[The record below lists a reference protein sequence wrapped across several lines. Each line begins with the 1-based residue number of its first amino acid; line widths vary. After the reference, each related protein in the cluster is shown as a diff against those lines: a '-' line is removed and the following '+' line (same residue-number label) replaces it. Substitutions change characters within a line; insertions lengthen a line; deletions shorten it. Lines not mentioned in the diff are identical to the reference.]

1 MINPDGMTLLPGSGQ
16 TAPSQQSATES
27 TTTGNLPGIVGGLV
41 STGVGLSPLGSI
53 PGATSAVTGAVTG
66 RSFSDIQDA
75 VLGDLLGTVAA
86 TATANLGLG
95 YGIPGI
101 VGSVASQAVKDNPNY
116 GATALGSVAQTGS
129 AMLGGLVGGPL
140 GALVGG
146 TLGGTLAN
154 QSLKEG
160 YLGDLAGSRSREKER
175 DAVED
180 AFNVS
185 PSVTSSMANV
195 DSLEG
200 YLNNLS
206 EAMAG
211 ISGQPSTHGLSMTS
225 NVGYGDFGFGLSST
239 NASTLSGKLS
249 SAANEAFGFDS
260 LQGFL
265 SSIPGF
271 EDLGGYSS
279 QSADNRTDYGKGLNS
294 SGYLGDRDLSSTQ
307 NMDRQPN
314 ETPGGLFGGGDTSG
328 SGTSGGYGDPDAG
341 GEGMI

>member
-1 MINPDGMTLLPGSGQ
+1 MMDPDGMTPLPGSGQ
-16 TAPSQQSATES
+16 TDPSQQSTTGP

-66 RSFSDIQDA
+66 QSFSDIQDA
-75 VLGDLLGTVAA
+75 VLGDLLGWGASTVAS
-86 TATANLGLG
+86 NLGLG
-95 YGIPGI
+95 YGIPGV
-101 VGSVASQAVKDNPNY
+101 VGAVTSQAAKDNPNY
-116 GATALGSVAQTGS
+116 GATALGSVAQIGS
-129 AMLGGLVGGPL
+129 AMLGGAVAGPL

-160 YLGDLAGSRSREKER
+160 YLGDLVDSRARESER

-180 AFNVS
+180 AFGLS
-185 PSVTSSMANV
+185 PSDTESMARV

-200 YLNNLS
+200 FLDGLS
-206 EAMAG
+206 AMAG
-211 ISGQPSTHGLSMTS
+211 AASGEKGRTS
-225 NVGYGDFGFGLSST
+225 AMDANLGFDFGLDSAYGST
-239 NASTLSGKLS
+239 TEGKLS
-249 SAANEAFGFDS
+249 SAASEAFGFDS
-260 LQGFL
+260 LEGFL

-271 EDLGGYSS
+271 EDLGGYSP
-279 QSADNRTDYGKGLNS
+279 QSIDSRTDYGKGLNS

-314 ETPGGLFGGGDTSG
+314 ETPGGLFGGDGTSD

>member
-1 MINPDGMTLLPGSGQ
+1 MINPDGMTPLPGSGQ

-66 RSFSDIQDA
+66 KSFGEIQDA
-75 VLGDLLGTVAA
+75 VLGDLLGWGASTVAS
-86 TATANLGLG
+86 NLGLG

-101 VGSVASQAVKDNPNY
+101 VGTVASQAVKDNPNY

-160 YLGDLAGSRSREKER
+160 YLGDLAGSRSRESER
-175 DAVED
+175 DAVES
-180 AFNVS
+180 AFGLS
-185 PSVTSSMANV
+185 PSDTESMARV

-200 YLNNLS
+200 FLDGLS
-206 EAMAG
+206 AMAG
-211 ISGQPSTHGLSMTS
+211 AASGEKGRTS
-225 NVGYGDFGFGLSST
+225 AMDANLGFDFGLDSAYGST
-239 NASTLSGKLS
+239 TEGKLS
-249 SAANEAFGFDS
+249 SAASEAFGFDS
-260 LQGFL
+260 LEGFL
-265 SSIPGF
+265 DGIESSAVGAQYGSDVMGGYSYGDPA
-271 EDLGGYSS
+271 DLGGDGAS
-279 QSADNRTDYGKGLNS
+279 D
-294 SGYLGDRDLSSTQ
+294 
-307 NMDRQPN
+307 
-314 ETPGGLFGGGDTSG
+314 